1 MSVRRIAFLGECMVE
16 LFHRPGDEPGLLRR
30 TVGGDTLNAAVY
42 CRRALGESGD
52 VAVAYVTRVGDDPF
66 GRDIPAFCAGHGI
79 ETDLVE
85 VAAGETTGLYAISRD
100 DTGERSFSYWRSA
113 AAARSLFAKGA
124 HKDVERAVEA
134 CDALFFSGITLAILA
149 PEGRERLLGL
159 ARRMREAGKLV
170 GFDGNYRPRLW
181 SDVAVARR
189 AIRAGHA
196 VATLTMPG
204 LDDEHALFGEETA
217 EAAARRLLDFGAK
230 AAIVKRGG
238 GAAILLDRDGLREV
252 DAPALPG
259 PIVDTTAAG
268 DSFDGA
274 ALATLLQ
281 GGDLD
286 AAARAGHR
294 MAGLVI
300 GGYGAIVDDPRTHWN
315 AGPLAA

>member
-1 MSVRRIAFLGECMVE
+1 MSARRIAFLGECMVE
-16 LFHRPGDEPGLLRR
+16 LYHRPGDEPGLLRR

-42 CRRALGESGD
+42 CRRALGEAGN
-52 VAVAYVTRVGDDPF
+52 VEVAYVTRLGDDPF
-66 GRDIPAFCAGHGI
+66 GREIPAFCAGHGI
-79 ETDLVE
+79 ATDLIE
-85 VAAGETTGLYAISRD
+85 MGPGETTGLYAISRD
-100 DTGERSFSYWRSA
+100 EAGERSFTYWRSA
-113 AAARSLFAKGA
+113 AAARSLFAKGG
-124 HKDVERAVEA
+124 HKEIERAVES

-149 PEGRERLLGL
+149 PEGRERLLVI
-159 ARRMREAGKLV
+159 ARRMRDAGKLV

-181 SDVAVARR
+181 SDVATARR

-217 EAAARRLLDFGAK
+217 EAAARRLIEFGAK
-230 AAIVKRGG
+230 SAIVKRGG
-238 GAAILLDRDGLREV
+238 GAAVLLDRQGLREV
-252 DAPALPG
+252 GAPALPG

-274 ALATLLQ
+274 ALAALLL

-286 AAARAGHR
+286 AAAAAGHR

-300 GGYGAIVDDPRTHWN
+300 GGYGAIVDDPRTRWN